1 MLQSKYL
8 FVYNLFPEVAKVSKI
23 KNLVFLVQWLDKFI
37 IITIIIIIIIIIVI
51 ITYYYLLL

>member
-37 IITIIIIIIIIIVI
+37 IITIIIII
-51 ITYYYLLL
+51 YELSKHR